1 MAKGFG
7 EIFKFIY
14 DLAGLN
20 DCCDSERSFHKTYP
34 PLIRINEKSS
44 WLSDN
49 FSFPIACM
57 SYIGSNIR
65 S

>member
-20 DCCDSERSFHKTYP
+20 DCCGSERSFHKTYP
-34 PLIRINEKSS
+34 PLTRINE
-44 WLSDN
+44 
-49 FSFPIACM
+49 
-57 SYIGSNIR
+57 
-65 S
+65 